1 MKRWPRL
8 GSNKEIDVKKL
19 VLFALIAMGV
29 SFSAIHKPQAST
41 VDAAGYVALPAPSPA
56 APPAK
61 ADDLPFDPSE
71 FMSLIMGDKDK
82 TPDNVECSKGAKYC
96 TLSYRFDGDVNE
108 KTTKAA
114 IEFLKKA
121 DEAKPQRI
129 MLEINTHGGSLD
141 AGMELVRQIEE
152 TKAEVVCVVDGNAL
166 SMGYFM
172 LQSCPVRAITARS
185 VLMSHQ
191 VLFMQVAPGTIAEL
205 KKAANTLDV
214 DSKAIA
220 WQGQHRLK
228 ISMKEYLD
236 RVNDKTWYFESDE
249 AFGVGAVDCVVNG
262 TATDARK
269 SLENSGDLVC
279 SKGTSKLPGLPDA
292 KKK

>member
-1 MKRWPRL
+1 MRWPRL

-19 VLFALIAMGV
+19 VLFALIALGV
-29 SFSAIHKPQAST
+29 CCSSIHKPQAAT
-41 VDAAGYVALPAPSPA
+41 VTSPVHVT
-56 APPAK
+56 PVPAK
-61 ADDLPFDPSE
+61 VDDLPFDPSE
-71 FMSLIMGDKDK
+71 FMSLIQGAQDKDDSK
-82 TPDNVECSKGAKYC
+82 VECPSGMAHC
-96 TLSYRFDGDVNE
+96 TLGYRLDGEVND

-121 DEAKPQRI
+121 DEARPERI
-129 MLEINTHGGSLD
+129 LLEINTPGGSLNS
-141 AGMELVRQIEE
+141 GFELIRQIEE

-166 SMGYFM
+166 SMGYFI
-172 LQSCPVRAITARS
+172 LQSCPVRAATARS

-236 RVNDKTWYFESDE
+236 KVNDKIWYFGADE
-249 AFGVGAVDCVVNG
+249 AFDVGAVDCVVNG

-269 SLENSGDLVC
+269 GLEGAGDLLC
-279 SKGTSKLPGLPDA
+279 GKGTSRLPGPPDPKP
-292 KKK
+292 KK